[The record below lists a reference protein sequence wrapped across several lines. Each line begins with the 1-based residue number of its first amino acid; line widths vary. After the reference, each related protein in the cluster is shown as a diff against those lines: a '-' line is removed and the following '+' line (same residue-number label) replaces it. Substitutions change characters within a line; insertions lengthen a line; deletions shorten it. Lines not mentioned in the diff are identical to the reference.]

1 MQTRARTLERRA
13 TGITILV
20 ALQALAA
27 TFFIADLAAD
37 IIAEGMGMHLLIEA
51 LAAFA
56 LIAAVWLGALQVRG
70 LIASARRD
78 ETAIAAA
85 KGALADHVRL
95 RFEEWGLTPAE
106 ADVALFAIK
115 GCDIAEIAA
124 LRGSAAG
131 TIRAHLARVYAK
143 AGVDTHTGLIA
154 QFLEEL
160 IDAPMGGPGDIGAR

>member
-1 MQTRARTLERRA
+1 MHTRARKLERKA
-13 TGITILV
+13 TWITILV

-27 TFFIADLAAD
+27 AFFIADLAAD
-37 IIAEGMGMHLLIEA
+37 IMAEGIGAHLLIEA

-56 LIAAVWLGALQVRG
+56 LLAAVVLGALQVRG

-85 KGALADHVRL
+85 KGALAELVYL
-95 RFEEWGLTPAE
+95 RFEEWALTPAE

-124 LRGSAAG
+124 LRGSATG
-131 TIRAHLARVYAK
+131 TVRAQLARVYAK
-143 AGVDTHTGLIA
+143 AGVDTQTGLIA
-154 QFLEEL
+154 LFLEEL
-160 IDAPMGGPGDIGAR
+160 VDAPISRS

>member
-1 MQTRARTLERRA
+1 MQTRARKLERKA

-27 TFFIADLAAD
+27 AFFTADLAAD
-37 IIAEGMGMHLLIEA
+37 IAAEGIGAHLLIEA
-51 LAAFA
+51 MAAFA
-56 LIAAVWLGALQVRG
+56 LLAAVLLGALQVRG

-85 KGALADHVRL
+85 KGALAELVYL
-95 RFEEWGLTPAE
+95 RFEEWAFTPAE

-124 LRGSAAG
+124 LRGSATG
-131 TIRAHLARVYAK
+131 TIRAQLARVYAK
-143 AGVDTHTGLIA
+143 AGVDTQTGLIA
-154 QFLEEL
+154 LFLEEL
-160 IDAPMGGPGDIGAR
+160 VDAPISRS